1 MNKKTE
7 TPAGEAVCK
16 GAWELGS
23 ACGKC
28 SRCIATKPSELA
40 LALHFASRNAATTGE
55 LTDEDALRAWR
66 TAIDI
71 CRPDQNIAVVFARA
85 VIAADRVLRQG
96 DAAPVQVAGDA
107 GVPVVGWLRPLGLIL
122 LGGPGGWARVEGSR
136 EAIVG
141 SDRDRAVSV
150 VLESDAQAALA
161 GLRTEIDALTQT
173 VAHERARAEKAEAEL
188 AALRQ
193 VQPDWQP
200 IESAPKH
207 TEVLVWREDSGPFIA
222 KLTTPD
228 GAMTDQEIE
237 RDNIEFPEDFEE
249 WWSDGYG
256 WQEGSEK
263 PTRWMPLPLDP
274 VA

>member
-1 MNKKTE
+1 MHEEPIPTRMSI
-7 TPAGEAVCK
+7 TPFDSGLAGELSDDA
-16 GAWELGS
+16 
-23 ACGKC
+23 
-28 SRCIATKPSELA
+28 I
-40 LALHFASRNAATTGE
+40 
-55 LTDEDALRAWR
+55 EDIFDLLPVE
-66 TAIDI
+66 
-71 CRPDQNIAVVFARA
+71 PDKYRKFARA
-85 VIAADRVLRQG
+85 VITADRARHQP
-96 DAAPVQVAGDA
+96 APVQVAGDA